1 MRRPVVLALFLVLF
15 LAACKTAPIYDV
27 PNRTFG
33 GSLASLEEASVR
45 IDRAARLQNWETE
58 QTSPGVMIV
67 TKRRGRHVAAAT
79 VRYDTDSFSISLR
92 NSIALKQAPDGT
104 IHKLY
109 NVWAK
114 GLENAIRQ
122 EVSAPN

>member
-15 LAACKTAPIYDV
+15 LAACKTAP
-27 PNRTFG
+27 
-33 GSLASLEEASVR
+33 
-45 IDRAARLQNWETE
+45 ARLQNWETE